1 MTAVTANVKPSSA
14 PSLISAMS
22 SADSHDTVL
31 SKAGTFSQVLK
42 ETKVATAATD
52 TSSQTAKTTSTAP
65 EDKATADSKAHARKQ
80 AAANT
85 DALAM
90 PVAPQTLAITTVTD
104 PTAATDAATAPATA
118 DPGMAAAMLA
128 LINAASPK
136 TAATAATNVTPTT
149 ASTSPVTGTEA
160 KTTIGDDI
168 SDAMASAAKTAS
180 ALSDAVGTASAASG
194 FGAVLGLIGKGVATA
209 ADALASI
216 AGADSEKKSAATPDL
231 TQMASQLQAPDA
243 ATAPV
248 QLQSTQVVGTPAF
261 AQELGD
267 QIAWMGNGDVKEA
280 SIRLNPQDMGQL
292 DVKISMHQNRV
303 DVAFTAQHP
312 NAVQAVTQTLTQLDT
327 MLAHHGLQLGQTQV
341 GQQQGGQGGQ
351 SSARDGNSSPAG
363 TDADD
368 AVVNISTVRAPL
380 GLVDDFA

>member
-1 MTAVTANVKPSSA
+1 MNAVTANVKSST
-14 PSLISAMS
+14 PSLISAVS
-22 SADSHDTVL
+22 SADSRDSL
-31 SKAGTFSQVLK
+31 ASRASTFSNVLK
-42 ETKVATAATD
+42 ETKVAHAVTD
-52 TSSQTAKTTSTAP
+52 TSHQAEPSKTTTAD
-65 EDKATADSKAHARKQ
+65 DKAAADGKAHAKKQ
-80 AAANT
+80 STTNA
-85 DALAM
+85 DAVAQV
-90 PVAPQTLAITTVTD
+90 VAPQTLAVTSVSD
-104 PTAATDAATAPATA
+104 PTAATDATIAGGTP
-118 DPGMAAAMLA
+118 DQGVAAAMLA

-136 TAATAATNVTPTT
+136 TAATAATAGSVPTI
-149 ASTSPVTGTEA
+149 ASTSTVTGSEP

-168 SDAMASAAKTAS
+168 SDVMSSAAKTAS
-180 ALSDAVGTASAASG
+180 ALSDAVGTASAATG

-216 AGADSEKKSAATPDL
+216 AGADSDKKSAATPDL
-231 TQMASQLQAPDA
+231 TQLASQLKAPDA
-243 ATAPV
+243 ATAPA

-312 NAVQAVTQTLTQLDT
+312 NAVQAVTQTLTHLDT

-341 GQQQGGQGGQ
+341 GQQQSGQGNGQ
-351 SSARDGNSSPAG
+351 SGGGNTSSG
-363 TDADD
+363 DTDADD
-368 AVVNISTVRAPL
+368 AVVNVATVRAPV